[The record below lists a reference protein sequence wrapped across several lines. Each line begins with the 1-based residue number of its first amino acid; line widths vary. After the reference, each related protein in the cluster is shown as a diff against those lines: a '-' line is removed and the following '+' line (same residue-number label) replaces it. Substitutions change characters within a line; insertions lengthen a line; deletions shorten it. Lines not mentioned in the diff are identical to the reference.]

1 MMIDALYHDYAN
13 WLLESSDLVEE
24 LKGLN
29 STIYERF
36 KYVIEVLEFLYNKK
50 IEEKQLSTDESN
62 IFETGFYYLFD
73 AFENIKLLLE
83 HDYNGD
89 TQLLNQHST
98 TVILLLDTLDFQNEL
113 IGAIEEPNEH
123 HMQSLIDIEHEIL
136 AILEKQGDAPK
147 ELHEKLDNVTEG
159 IYKEL
164 SMDYYPINNIFF
176 DIADELGLI

>member
-1 MMIDALYHDYAN
+1 MVDALYHDYAN

-50 IEEKQLSTDESN
+50 IEEKQLSQEESN
-62 IFETGFYYLFD
+62 IFETGFYYVFD
-73 AFENIKLLLE
+73 AFENIKLVLE

-89 TQLLNQHST
+89 TQVLNQHSST
-98 TVILLLDTLDFQNEL
+98 MILLLDTLDFQNEL
-113 IGAIEEPNEH
+113 IGAIEEPNEQ

-136 AILEKQGDAPK
+136 TILEKQGDAPK

-164 SMDYYPINNIFF
+164 SMEYYPINNIFF

>member
-1 MMIDALYHDYAN
+1 MIDALYHDYAN
-13 WLLESSDLVEE
+13 WIIETSDLVEE
-24 LKGLN
+24 LKTSN
-29 STIYERF
+29 SNIYERF

-50 IEEKQLSTDESN
+50 IEEKTLSPEESN

-89 TQLLNQHST
+89 VELLNKHAG
-98 TVILLLDTLDFQNEL
+98 TVVLLLDTLDFQNEL
-113 IGAIEEPNEH
+113 IGAIEEPNEQ

-136 AILEKQGDAPK
+136 SILEKQGDAPK

-164 SMDYYPINNIFF
+164 EMDYYPINNIFF